1 MAAIAT
7 HLEAFGCAD
16 TGELINDPR
25 GGPARRSRVS
35 VAWTEAKAIIGVD
48 PEMHPHDLRHHA
60 ATLMAQMPG
69 ITTKEL
75 MARIG
80 HSSPRAAVIYQ
91 HATAER
97 DRQVAAFLETQLDA
111 TTPAKPRIVAI
122 PDAANKTSRGI
133 LAGSASQRRSPRT
146 TK

>member
-7 HLEAFGCAD
+7 HLETFGCAD
-16 TGELINDPR
+16 TGELITDPR

-35 VAWTEAKAIIGVD
+35 VAWTEAKAAIGVD
-48 PEMHPHDLRHHA
+48 PEMCPHDLRHHA

-69 ITTKEL
+69 ITTKEM

-80 HSSPRAAVIYQ
+80 HSSHRAALIYQ

-97 DRQVAAFLETQLDA
+97 DRQVAAFLEAQLDA
-111 TTPAKPRIVAI
+111 ATQAKPRLVAL
-122 PDAANKTSRGI
+122 PDASTG
-133 LAGSASQRRSPRT
+133 AG
-146 TK
+146 